1 MPKTLLLADDS
12 VTIQKVVGITFANE
26 DVELVTVDNGDD
38 ALVRARQ
45 IKPDLVLADIGMPG
59 LDGYALCGAIRKDPD
74 IAHTPVLLLTGT
86 FETYDEEKARE
97 VGANGY
103 ISKPFE
109 AQALVDRVQAMLA
122 QKVAPPPR
130 AVPPTRPIT
139 VPVAPSAAMPPA
151 AHVTAERP
159 KLALPSLPGASPA
172 TSGAKPARPTKPRV
186 IAPFEF
192 DVTPEPATEK
202 VVRPPSAP
210 APLWEAEPEL
220 EASDETPLRR
230 SEFEAQQASA
240 AAAPATPAPD
250 ATRLFAP
257 DLLGRPVRLAVEPE
271 PTRAAA
277 PARPDFSFG
286 DLDFEEPTGQSAN
299 QTQIFGESSGPLGGA
314 DTVLT
319 SALPART
326 APTQPASWDEREPNA
341 PLADPLYSKTRFL
354 DPHAAGHDAP
364 SFDTPL
370 PTMAPPLPDLL
381 GTEEVTAPSQ
391 SLSEI
396 ELDDPESEPEI
407 EAEPIDE
414 TDPLGE
420 PFSPDTSAAFAEPEF
435 APVART
441 KNLAPPS
448 LAATRLAFEQLSND
462 ESDDELGDEP
472 DLVDAEAL
480 PEDGLADPPAELDDW
495 GTIRGPAEPELR
507 PTAPLPGRALP
518 ARPQPASSL
527 PVERPHSS
535 GAPVIDSA
543 LLAQTLEKVAWE
555 AFGSISEQVVNEV
568 KKRVE
573 AVVWEVVPQMCER
586 LIREEIARLKAELP
600 E

>member
-59 LDGYALCGAIRKDPD
+59 LDGYALCAAIRKDPN
-74 IAHTPVLLLTGT
+74 IGHTPVLLLTGT
-86 FETYDEEKARE
+86 FETYDEERARE
-97 VGANGY
+97 VGASGY

-122 QKVAPPPR
+122 QKVTPPQPR

-139 VPVAPSAAMPPA
+139 IPVPPSAAA
-151 AHVTAERP
+151 APERP
-159 KLALPSLPGASPA
+159 KLELPTLPGAN
-172 TSGAKPARPTKPRV
+172 TAKPARPAKPRV
-186 IAPFEF
+186 ASPFEF
-192 DVTPEPATEK
+192 EVTPDPAAARAT
-202 VVRPPSAP
+202 PAA

-220 EASDETPLRR
+220 EPSDDAPLRR
-230 SEFEAQQASA
+230 SEFESKQAGSRA
-240 AAAPATPAPD
+240 DETTAPAD

-257 DLLGRPVRLAVEPE
+257 DLLGRPARISGAAEP
-271 PTRAAA
+271 PRDTK

-286 DLDFEEPTGQSAN
+286 DLDFEEPTGPPGN
-299 QTQIFGESSGPLGGA
+299 QTQIFGESSGPHGG
-314 DTVLT
+314 DTVV
-319 SALPART
+319 AKAPAPKAT
-326 APTQPASWDEREPNA
+326 PASWDERAPGS

-354 DPHAAGHDAP
+354 DPLTSSHAAP
-364 SFDTPL
+364 SFDTSL
-370 PTMAPPLPDLL
+370 PPSAPPLPDLL
-381 GTEEVTAPSQ
+381 GTEEVTAPSH

-396 ELDDPESEPEI
+396 ELSDAEPEI
-407 EAEPIDE
+407 EAERLDE
-414 TDPLGE
+414 ADPFAE
-420 PFSPDTSAAFAEPEF
+420 PFSPDTSAAFEEPQF
-435 APVART
+435 APSAR
-441 KNLAPPS
+441 NRNVGPP
-448 LAATRLAFEQLSND
+448 AYATTRLTLDPDAPE
-462 ESDDELGDEP
+462 ESGDDLEREP

-480 PEDGLADPPAELDDW
+480 PENPIAEPPPELDDW
-495 GTIRGPAEPELR
+495 AKIRQPTEPDLR
-507 PTAPLPGRALP
+507 PTAPLPK
-518 ARPQPASSL
+518 RPHAA
-527 PVERPHSS
+527 ERPRA
-535 GAPVIDSA
+535 GAPAIDSA

-555 AFGSISEQVVNEV
+555 AFGSLSEQVVNEV
-568 KKRVE
+568 RKRIE

>member
-59 LDGYALCGAIRKDPD
+59 LDGYALCAAIRKDPT

-86 FETYDEEKARE
+86 FETYDEDKARE
-97 VGANGY
+97 VGASGY

-122 QKVAPPPR
+122 QKVAPPAPR
-130 AVPPTRPIT
+130 GVPPTRPIT
-139 VPVAPSAAMPPA
+139 VPVSPRAPVAAP
-151 AHVTAERP
+151 AHVAAERP
-159 KLALPSLPGASPA
+159 KLELPPLPGASA
-172 TSGAKPARPTKPRV
+172 STSGAKPRPSKPRV
-186 IAPFEF
+186 SSPFEF
-192 DVTPEPATEK
+192 DVTPETAPAK
-202 VVRPPSAP
+202 PAPVASA

-220 EASDETPLRR
+220 EAIDETPLRR
-230 SEFEAQQASA
+230 SEFESKQRGSDD
-240 AAAPATPAPD
+240 APTGTAPD

-257 DLLGRPVRLAVEPE
+257 DLLGRAARLPKAPE
-271 PTRAAA
+271 PMTDTP

-286 DLDFEEPTGQSAN
+286 DLDFEEPTGSPGN
-299 QTQIFGESSGPLGGA
+299 QTQIFGESSGPLSGA
-314 DTVLT
+314 ETVLS
-319 SALPART
+319 SAPSKPAST
-326 APTQPASWDEREPNA
+326 PSSSWDEREPNA

-354 DPHAAGHDAP
+354 DPHAAAQAAP

-370 PTMAPPLPDLL
+370 PTTAPPLPDLL
-381 GTEEVTAPSQ
+381 GSEEVTEPSH

-396 ELDDPESEPEI
+396 ELSDAESEPEI

-414 TDPLGE
+414 SDPFAE
-420 PFSPDTSAAFAEPEF
+420 PFSPDTSAAFEDPEF
-435 APVART
+435 APVSRA
-441 KNLAPPS
+441 KSAASPAF
-448 LAATRLAFEQLSND
+448 AATRLAF
-462 ESDDELGDEP
+462 DDAVSEDSGDDLEAEL
-472 DLVDAEAL
+472 LDAEAL
-480 PEDGLADPPAELDDW
+480 PEDAIGEPPAELDDW
-495 GTIRGPAEPELR
+495 AAIREPAEPELR
-507 PTAPLPGRALP
+507 PTAPLPKHA
-518 ARPQPASSL
+518 QPSRSASSSSL
-527 PVERPHSS
+527 PAERPH
-535 GAPVIDSA
+535 ALTPTVIDSA

-555 AFGSISEQVVNEV
+555 AFGSLSEQVVNEV